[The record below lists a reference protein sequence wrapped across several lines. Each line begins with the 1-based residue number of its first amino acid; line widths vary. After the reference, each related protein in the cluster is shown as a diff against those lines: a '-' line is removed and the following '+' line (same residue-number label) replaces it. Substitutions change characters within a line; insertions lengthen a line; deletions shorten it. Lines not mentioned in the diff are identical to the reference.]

1 MPNLARY
8 AALIAAALIP
18 ASILNPIAAAGAMAR
33 STPST
38 AERIAYG
45 QAAGQFGELW
55 LPAGSGP
62 APVAI
67 LVHGGC
73 WQSSYGLDL
82 MDPMAED
89 LHRQGVVVWNIEYRR
104 LGESGGG
111 HPGTFLDIG
120 QAVDALRGL
129 PQRPRLDLRR
139 LVAIG
144 HSAGGHL
151 ALWAAS
157 RHRLPKDS
165 PLTKADPQRL
175 AGVVTLAGINDLA
188 AYRANG
194 PACGGASTIDALTGA
209 RNRPP
214 GTALTDTSPAALL
227 PLGVRQIIASG
238 TNDGIV
244 PARFGRDYA
253 AQATAAGDPV
263 EVLDLPGDHFALI
276 DPGSS
281 AWSTLR
287 AKILGLFR

>member
-1 MPNLARY
+1 
-8 AALIAAALIP
+8 
-18 ASILNPIAAAGAMAR
+18 MAR
-33 STPST
+33 STPGL

-45 QAAGQFGELW
+45 AGPSQFGELW

-62 APVAI
+62 VPVAI

-89 LHRQGVVVWNIEYRR
+89 LQREGIAVWNIEYRR

-111 HPGTFLDIG
+111 YPGTFLDVG
-120 QAVDALRGL
+120 QAIDALRGM

-151 ALWAAS
+151 ALWAAA

-165 PLTKADPQRL
+165 ALPVADPQRIG
-175 AGVVTLAGINDLA
+175 GVVTLAGINDLA

-214 GTALTDTSPAALL
+214 GTALADTSPPALL
-227 PLGVRQIIASG
+227 PIGARQIVASG
-238 TNDGIV
+238 TADGIV
-244 PARFGRDYA
+244 PARFGHDYA
-253 AQATAAGDPV
+253 ALATVAGDRV
-263 EVLDLPGDHFALI
+263 EVLDLRGDHFALI
-276 DPGSS
+276 DPGSA
-281 AWSTLR
+281 AWAMLR
-287 AKILGLFR
+287 PKILDLLK

>member
-1 MPNLARY
+1 
-8 AALIAAALIP
+8 
-18 ASILNPIAAAGAMAR
+18 MAR
-33 STPST
+33 STPRL

-45 QAAGQFGELW
+45 SGPSPFGELW

-62 APVAI
+62 VPVAI

-89 LHRQGVVVWNIEYRR
+89 LYRQGIAVWNIEYRR

-111 HPGTFLDIG
+111 YPGTFRDVG
-120 QAVDALRGL
+120 QATDALRTL

-151 ALWAAS
+151 ALWAAV

-165 PLTKADPQRL
+165 ALAAADLQRIG
-175 AGVVTLAGINDLA
+175 GVVTLAGINDLA
-188 AYRANG
+188 AYRQSG

-209 RNRPP
+209 RSRPS
-214 GTALTDTSPAALL
+214 GTALADTSPPALL
-227 PLGVRQIIASG
+227 PIGSRQIVASG
-238 TNDGIV
+238 MSDGIV
-244 PARFGRDYA
+244 PARFGHEYA
-253 AQATAAGDPV
+253 ALARAAGDRV

-276 DPGSS
+276 DPASS
-281 AWSTLR
+281 AWAVLR
-287 AKILGLFR
+287 PKILELLK